1 MIDDDVHEFEFNE
14 KFPVIDAPFPLREM
28 PPHVVND
35 LSTDQNYSYRVGRM
49 IITGEIDWDLIYDAI
64 GKITHSRWG
73 TTANRLGRL
82 WISKHGLTG
91 EDLQN
96 LRAIVT
102 ICVCL
107 TFHMWFEIKTDSSI
121 VAGPYHKFREIQI
134 IQRLKGRDAK
144 SKQARE
150 IAKKFIEKGAWH
162 AHSEHII
169 LSLLSSANEDDR
181 RFAVSKILA
190 IRDGAEIGDSSPR
203 PFIPPK
209 LNWKATSIRDMQDW
223 SNAYEPLTTTSIPSN
238 QLSQFFD
245 TPLTLPKIPSHTQS
259 CERAVKEVTVA
270 SEKVFGEERRDG
282 YIRARMESRELMPMM
297 ETKAQL
303 SAMIPS

>member
-14 KFPVIDAPFPLREM
+14 KFQVIETPFPLREM
-28 PPHVVND
+28 PPHVIND
-35 LSTDQNYSYRVGRM
+35 LSTDQNYSYRVARM
-49 IITGEIDWDLIYDAI
+49 LITGEIDWDLIHLMI
-64 GKITHSRWG
+64 GKLTHSRWG
-73 TTANRLGRL
+73 TTANRLARL
-82 WISKHGLTG
+82 WMSKHGLTG
-91 EDLQN
+91 EDYQN

-102 ICVCL
+102 VCVCL

-121 VAGPYHKFREIQI
+121 ITGPYHKFREIQI

-150 IAKKFIEKGAWH
+150 IAKKFIEKGSWH
-162 AHSEHII
+162 AHTEHLI
-169 LSLLSSANEDDR
+169 LSLLSSANEDER

-190 IRDGAEIGDSSPR
+190 IRNGAEIGDSSPR

-223 SNAYEPLTTTSIPSN
+223 SDAYEPLTTASIPSN

-245 TPLTLPKIPSHTQS
+245 TPLNFPKIPSHTQS
-259 CERAVKEVTVA
+259 CERAVKEVTAA
-270 SEKVFGEERRDG
+270 SANVFGAERRDG
-282 YIRARMESRELMPMM
+282 FIRARMHSRQLMPTM
-297 ETKAQL
+297 ETKEHL
-303 SAMIPS
+303 SAMIQ